1 MRILANY
8 GRRNNG
14 DSYNVT
20 FEQMGD
26 VPMERAEDTIDMLF
40 KLAREAVQR
49 QVDGEMK
56 FPPKEKEVTIPRVAT
71 SNGNGNAGDATDKQ
85 KNFLRKLHA
94 DQKRGVNIDSLSKMD
109 ASQLIEELMKVS

>member
-26 VPMERAEDTIDMLF
+26 GPMERAEETIDVLF

-49 QVDGEMK
+49 QVDGDMD
-56 FPPKEKEVTIPRVAT
+56 FPPKEKEVTIPKVAT
-71 SNGNGNAGDATDKQ
+71 NGNGNTGDATDKQ
-85 KNFLRKLHA
+85 KAFLHKLHA
-94 DQKRGVNIDSLSKMD
+94 DEKKGVNVEILSKAE
-109 ASQLIEELMKVS
+109 ASALIEELMKVS

>member
-1 MRILANY
+1 VRILANY

-26 VPMERAEDTIDMLF
+26 VPMERAEETIDVLF

-49 QVDGEMK
+49 QVEGDME
-56 FPPKEKEVTIPRVAT
+56 FPPKEEVTIPRVAT
-71 SNGNGNAGDATDKQ
+71 NGNGKSGDATDKQ

-94 DQKRGVNIDSLSKMD
+94 DKKRGVNIDSLNKQD
-109 ASQLIEELMKVS
+109 ASQLIKELMEVA

>member
-26 VPMERAEDTIDMLF
+26 VPMERAEETIDFLF

-49 QVDGEMK
+49 QVDGEIES
-56 FPPKEKEVTIPRVAT
+56 PPKEKEVTIPRVA

>member
-26 VPMERAEDTIDMLF
+26 VPMERAEETIDMLF

-49 QVDGEMK
+49 QVEGDIE

-71 SNGNGNAGDATDKQ
+71 NGNSSTGDATDKQ
-85 KNFLRKLHA
+85 KSFLRKLHA
-94 DQKRGVNIDSLSKMD
+94 DQKRDVNIDSLSKMD